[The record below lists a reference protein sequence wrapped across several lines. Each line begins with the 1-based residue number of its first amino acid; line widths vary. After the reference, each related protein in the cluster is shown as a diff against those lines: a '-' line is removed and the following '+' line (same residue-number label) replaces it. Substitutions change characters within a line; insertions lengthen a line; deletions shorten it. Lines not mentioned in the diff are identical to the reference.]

1 MQETK
6 VESSDE
12 MPREREWA
20 RWGIEK
26 TPATRSAF
34 SQTTAILWSTQVEF
48 PIFIRVIRKSLILL
62 KRVSK
67 EQKEWSLLRGHELF
81 HALIQCLCYY
91 KGCTQHNV
99 ASVDWMSEWF
109 APHSE
114 LSDFSN
120 TWVGWSKACSQH
132 LSTQVHT
139 KSSCMQQHP
148 SPPRLTEANT
158 KAGGS
163 THGRHFALGSDLN
176 VQRHLMHLFFN
187 VRQQVFKPSM

>member
-1 MQETK
+1 MAFIIEREREGKRVSGRGGREAGERDKETAGERERVRGEESERKRMQETK

-67 EQKEWSLLRGHELF
+67 EQKE
-81 HALIQCLCYY
+81 
-91 KGCTQHNV
+91 
-99 ASVDWMSEWF
+99 
-109 APHSE
+109 
-114 LSDFSN
+114 
-120 TWVGWSKACSQH
+120 
-132 LSTQVHT
+132 
-139 KSSCMQQHP
+139 
-148 SPPRLTEANT
+148 
-158 KAGGS
+158 
-163 THGRHFALGSDLN
+163 
-176 VQRHLMHLFFN
+176 
-187 VRQQVFKPSM
+187 